1 MNRALKIA
9 TAFAGVG
16 LLVPWLFLAYEML
29 ARSMGRHPSA
39 TLLLYLCPSSIMALG
54 LDSASPLLGL
64 AVWAFISVTNAVLYA
79 IPGAILG
86 LIASRKT

>member
-1 MNRALKIA
+1 
-9 TAFAGVG
+9 
-16 LLVPWLFLAYEML
+16 
-29 ARSMGRHPSA
+29 
-39 TLLLYLCPSSIMALG
+39 MALG